1 MKFSLPSDVLEI
13 ISRLESKG
21 YRADVVGG
29 PVRDF
34 LLGKTPSDFDITTS
48 ALPCEV
54 KAVFSDMRTVDT
66 GIKHGTVSLI
76 IGGEQY
82 EVTTYRVDGEYKDS
96 RHPDSVTFT
105 DRLELDLSRRDFTVN
120 AMAYSPR
127 WGLTDVFCGKC
138 DLDGKI
144 IRTVGEPELRFSEDA
159 LRILRGVRFASVLGF
174 SVEEKTAEAIHA
186 LAPTLELVSAE
197 RIFVE
202 LKKLLGGVSAYRTL
216 VEFADV
222 IATVIPELSELV
234 LPDEGRFSS
243 ANFYT
248 RMLSLFALSVKS
260 RPDEAFSAAMR
271 RLKSD
276 NPTRTL
282 GAAVLSELGKHTL
295 DSPAS
300 AARLL
305 SVLGERGALELVKL
319 EALLSRFGEREAA
332 ILSEAIAKKLPYR
345 ISDLAIGGE
354 DIASLGAVGKEI
366 GVMLSSLLEAV
377 ISGGVPN
384 ERAALL
390 ECAAKLKAKHRI

>member
-1 MKFSLPSDVLEI
+1 
-13 ISRLESKG
+13 
-21 YRADVVGG
+21 
-29 PVRDF
+29 
-34 LLGKTPSDFDITTS
+34 
-48 ALPCEV
+48 V

-260 RPDEAFSAAMR
+260 RPDEAFSAAML

-366 GVMLSSLLEAV
+366 GVMLSSLLETV
-377 ISGGVPN
+377 ISGDVPN

>member
-1 MKFSLPSDVLEI
+1 MNFSLPSDVLNI
-13 ISRLESKG
+13 ISRLESHG

-34 LLGKTPSDFDITTS
+34 LLGKTPSDYDITTS
-48 ALPCEV
+48 ALPSEV
-54 KAVFSDMRTVDT
+54 KAVFSDIKTVDT

-144 IRTVGEPELRFSEDA
+144 IRTVGEPELRFTEDA

-174 SVEEKTAEAIHA
+174 SVEEKTAEAIHT
-186 LAPTLELVSAE
+186 LAPSLKHVSAE

-202 LKKLLGGVSAYRTL
+202 LKKLLGGISAYRTL
-216 VEFADV
+216 TEFSDV
-222 IATVIPELSELV
+222 IATVIPELSQLA
-234 LPDEGRFSS
+234 LPDEERFLS
-243 ANFYT
+243 ADFYT

-260 RPDEAFSAAMR
+260 HPDEAFSAAMQ

-282 GAAVLSELGKHTL
+282 GAAVLSELSKHSL
-295 DSPAS
+295 DTPAS
-300 AARLL
+300 ASRLL
-305 SVLGERGALELVKL
+305 SILGERGALEYLKL
-319 EALLSRFGEREAA
+319 ETLLSRFGEKEAA
-332 ILSEAIAKKLPYR
+332 ILSLAIEKKLPYR
-345 ISDLAIGGE
+345 ICDLRVGGE
-354 DIASLGAVGKEI
+354 DIASLGLVGKEI
-366 GVMLSSLLEAV
+366 GRVLASLLEAV
-377 ISGGVPN
+377 ISGEIPN
-384 ERAALL
+384 DKAALL
-390 ECAAKLKAKHRI
+390 EFAVKLKAENRI